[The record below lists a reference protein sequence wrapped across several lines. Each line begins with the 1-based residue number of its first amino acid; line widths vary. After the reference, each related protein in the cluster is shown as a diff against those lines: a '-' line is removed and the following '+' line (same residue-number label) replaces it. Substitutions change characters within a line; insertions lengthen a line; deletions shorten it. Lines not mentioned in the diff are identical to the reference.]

1 MLPNTPLGGRDTLR
15 PDQEI
20 DVGTFFLRVFITMFV
35 IIDPV
40 GSVPVFLTL
49 TRERTHRGRLALQAV
64 VAAGALVLIFGLFGQ
79 QLLRYLNISI
89 ASLQVAG
96 GLLLV
101 LLSVEHLH
109 GEVQPRGETYNVALV
124 PLATPLLAGPGAI
137 AATML
142 FFREAHSVAEKGV
155 LVGALALVLAI
166 TWLALWVSEGIRRL
180 LRDTGIEFLTRVMG
194 LLLAAIAVQFVAE
207 GIRGLV
213 G

>member
-15 PDQEI
+15 PDQEF

-89 ASLQVAG
+89 ASL
-96 GLLLV
+96 
-101 LLSVEHLH
+101 
-109 GEVQPRGETYNVALV
+109 NVALV